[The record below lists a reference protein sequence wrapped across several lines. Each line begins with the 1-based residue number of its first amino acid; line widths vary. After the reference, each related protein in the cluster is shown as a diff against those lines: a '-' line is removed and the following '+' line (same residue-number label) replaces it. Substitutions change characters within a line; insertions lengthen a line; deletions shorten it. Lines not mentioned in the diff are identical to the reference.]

1 MLSHRADT
9 ATATVPTAHFRHR
22 MHATATAA
30 TVEAPTDD
38 ELVARVVDG
47 DVDAFATLVERYKRP
62 VYTLAYRMLGNA
74 ADAEDAAQE
83 TFVRAYTRLGT
94 YQPGGK
100 FGAWLAAICS
110 HWCLDLLRL
119 RRRRVQTVALGKVPE
134 SDRFIE
140 VGNEPEERALAR
152 DAANDVGRWLDAL
165 SPSYR
170 AVLVLR
176 YLHDLSYNEIADAL
190 GEPVAAVRM
199 RLFRARRQLQGVV
212 DRERAAGRG
221 EPPRPVALQPRPA

>member
-1 MLSHRADT
+1 MNGTMAGTGEQL
-9 ATATVPTAHFRHR
+9 
-22 MHATATAA
+22 
-30 TVEAPTDD
+30 TDD
-38 ELVARVVDG
+38 QLVTLVQEG
-47 DVDAFATLVERYKRP
+47 DQAAFAILVERHQRM
-62 VYTLAYRMLGNA
+62 VYTLAYRMLGSA

-83 TFVRAYTRLGT
+83 TFVRAYTRLAT

-134 SDRFIE
+134 SDRFIA

-152 DAANDVGRWLDAL
+152 DAADDVGRWLDAL

-176 YLHDLSYNEIADAL
+176 YMHDLSYNEIADAL
-190 GEPVAAVRM
+190 GEPVPAVRM

-221 EPPRPVALQPRPA
+221 EPPRPVALRPRLA

>member
-47 DVDAFATLVERYKRP
+47 DVDAFATLAERYKRP

-83 TFVRAYTRLGT
+83 TFVRAYTRLAT

-100 FGAWLAAICS
+100 FGAWLAAICA
-110 HWCLDLLRL
+110 HWCIDHL
-119 RRRRVQTVALGKVPE
+119 RRARAVPLESVATGP
-134 SDRFIE
+134 
-140 VGNEPEERALAR
+140 RALPIGERQQPEALALRAERRLEVRDWLAR
-152 DAANDVGRWLDAL
+152 LPA
-165 SPSYR
+165 PYR
-170 AVLVLR
+170 RVLVLR
-176 YLHDLSYNEIADAL
+176 YWHELSYAEIGRAL
-190 GEPVAAVRM
+190 GEPVSTVRM
-199 RLFRARRQLQGVV
+199 RLFRARKALSDADP
-212 DRERAAGRG
+212 DRARA
-221 EPPRPVALQPRPA
+221 